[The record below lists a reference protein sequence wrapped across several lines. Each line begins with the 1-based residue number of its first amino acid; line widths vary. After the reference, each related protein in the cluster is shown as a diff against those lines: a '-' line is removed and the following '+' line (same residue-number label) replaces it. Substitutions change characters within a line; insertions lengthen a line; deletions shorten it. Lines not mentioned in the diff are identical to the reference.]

1 MLLGCAQSPTWKEG
15 GAGRDGQAVSRRQGP
30 PKMSDAAVAGPFLIG
45 GLVGLVVLIV
55 LTCLLYCCYTKRR
68 DKKKKKPPAKRK
80 RRPPNVISHLHGWV
94 WLSNV
99 VTIW

>member
-1 MLLGCAQSPTWKEG
+1 
-15 GAGRDGQAVSRRQGP
+15 
-30 PKMSDAAVAGPFLIG
+30 MSDAAVAGPFLIG

-99 VTIW
+99 VTISYSRRGIVHLFENGQSEQNAQALGESNEENGH